1 MPAEALA
8 PLDLADPRL
17 GRLILRL
24 GLPSVAGLAITAL
37 HHVANAFFVGL
48 VGVDAMAAVSVAVP
62 IFVLVAAVGDGLGVG
77 AAAAIGRL
85 LGAGSQKRA
94 GVTASTVL
102 ALAVAVGGLATLV
115 LLLGLSPI
123 LTAFGAT
130 PALLPEA
137 RLYVGLLAWS
147 CAFLLAQQLCDFI
160 AIAEGNSRFSMWV
173 LLGCFG
179 LNLVLDPLLI
189 LAAGLGVQGAAI
201 ATLLSQLAAL
211 LAYAAYF
218 RRRRGTVRVA
228 LGLVRWRWRL
238 VGPVLQV
245 GVPAMLS
252 GMLTALALALVY
264 RAAAGHGGEA
274 ALAGIGIALRLLTLG
289 LLPLAGFCLG
299 AQAVLSHGH
308 GAGTHGRVLRATR
321 LMLLATSGCALAY
334 ALAMLLL
341 AQPIVGLLTDD
352 PAARAIG
359 VQAAAPRRA
368 TPPSPSAASTSSW
381 WRCCRRRAR
390 AGRRPG
396 EPRTAGLSPAAG
408 AAPAAALVGPRWRH
422 RRRAGGDG
430 AHQRPHAGAPAA
442 GAGRLRRLA
451 GADGA
456 AGADARRSWRPAA
469 WPGNAHRHPAP

>member
-147 CAFLLAQQLCDFI
+147 CALLLTQQLCDFI

-201 ATLLSQLAAL
+201 ATLLSQVAAL

-264 RAAAGHGGEA
+264 RAAASHGGEA

-359 VQAAAPRRA
+359 VRAALAFHAAFAFCGLHLVLVALLQAQGKG
-368 TPPSPSAASTSSW
+368 W
-381 WRCCRRRAR
+381 Q
-390 AGRRPG
+390 
-396 EPRTAGLSPAAG
+396 
-408 AAPAAALVGPRWRH
+408 AALVSLAPQGYLLLLALLLLPRWW
-422 RRRAGGDG
+422 GLDG
-430 AHQRPHAGAPAA
+430 VIAA
-442 GAGRLRRLA
+442 VPVAMGLTSALTLALLLPVLGRLRRLA